1 MTRPLSKSKLIS
13 YRQCPKRLWLEVHRP
28 ELREDSAST
37 QAIFAS
43 GHKVGEL
50 AQQIFDP
57 LGSGFLIDMQA
68 LGIAGA
74 FTKTTELV
82 NANPALPIFEAGFSA
97 DMAGNGGALAFADVL
112 LPVPSSVGSTADKT
126 AWQMIEVKSSTS
138 VKDYYRDDAAIQFHV
153 ARGAG
158 VNLNSI
164 SVAVIDNQWVYQGDG
179 DYSGLL
185 KTEDV
190 TDASRARDVEVREWI
205 AQAQAIVKLSVTPER
220 GTGDHCSK
228 PFPCGFY
235 GHCSAEDGT
244 AATDVAHPIQWL
256 PNAQSK
262 ALKASL
268 VDKAAAPQSMLD
280 VPDEHLSA
288 IQRRVKQAHK
298 TDKPFIDAAGLSR
311 ALTPHQPF
319 KGKSAYFLDFE
330 TVMQAVPI
338 WADTRP
344 YQTIL
349 YQFSCHVVKSDG
361 TLTHAEFLDT
371 SGGDPRA
378 AFAESLIAALGE
390 KSGGN
395 NGPIF
400 MYSPYERT
408 QLRSLAD
415 AVPKHRAA
423 IERII
428 SRLVDLLP
436 ITRDNY
442 YHPAQQG
449 SWSIKS
455 VLPALFGNDDAALS
469 YEKLDEAGAV
479 ANGGAAQ
486 AAYLEAIDPAT
497 IPERKA
503 DLHAQLLAYCK
514 LDTYAMVRLWQ
525 VFAGRTELKL

>member
-1 MTRPLSKSKLIS
+1 MA
-13 YRQCPKRLWLEVHRP
+13 V
-28 ELREDSAST
+28 LRDPTCLDRRKVVQALTLVSDARVVKAFILALKDEDSLVRVEA
-37 QAIFAS
+37 
-43 GHKVGEL
+43 VE
-50 AQQIFDP
+50 
-57 LGSGFLIDMQA
+57 A
-68 LGIAGA
+68 LGDIRESQA
-74 FTKTTELV
+74 TD
-82 NANPALPIFEAGFSA
+82 ALITALA
-97 DMAGNGGALAFADVL
+97 DPDSHVRVVTVTALGNGGDVNGVPHLVQALCDPNWDV
-112 LPVPSSVGSTADKT
+112 
-126 AWQMIEVKSSTS
+126 
-138 VKDYYRDDAAIQFHV
+138 R
-153 ARGAG
+153 
-158 VNLNSI
+158 
-164 SVAVIDNQWVYQGDG
+164 
-179 DYSGLL
+179 
-185 KTEDV
+185 
-190 TDASRARDVEVREWI
+190 
-205 AQAQAIVKLSVTPER
+205 
-220 GTGDHCSK
+220 
-228 PFPCGFY
+228 
-235 GHCSAEDGT
+235 
-244 AATDVAHPIQWL
+244 
-256 PNAQSK
+256 
-262 ALKASL
+262 
-268 VDKAAAPQSMLD
+268 KAA
-280 VPDEHLSA
+280 VEE
-288 IQRRVKQAHK
+288 
-298 TDKPFIDAAGLSR
+298 
-311 ALTPHQPF
+311 
-319 KGKSAYFLDFE
+319 SAYFLDFE